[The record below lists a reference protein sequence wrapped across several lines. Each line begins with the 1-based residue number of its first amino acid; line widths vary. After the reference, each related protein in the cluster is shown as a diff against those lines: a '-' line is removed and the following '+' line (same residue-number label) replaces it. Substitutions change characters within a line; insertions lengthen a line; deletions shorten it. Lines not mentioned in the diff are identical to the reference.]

1 MTNYFSTT
9 LCDCEQSV
17 LSVLPDGIDC
27 SYTPRNSQIAGIVM
41 LPLGAALPTDWQSAQ
56 AFLDAI
62 DNTETA
68 GRKGKYFIG
77 IGDIPE
83 SEDITLRLGRT
94 HQEIIGRRWT
104 LNFAPGMA
112 VASQYAFLQNLQKTR
127 RNFRFWFATMGGRL
141 LGGVNGIRPDFVTAK
156 TLYGG
161 GVEDLEVAKLTLQW
175 QAMVEPDRTHLPELF
190 DIDSPAGLAPGID
203 GSMVNFKIISQEY
216 YNSSTNVL
224 TFTQNGG
231 TIPTDSVVGIY
242 RDGQKLFPLEYVRT
256 GNVVTI
262 DTATHYEGANYQI
275 VIGILE

>member
-1 MTNYFSTT
+1 M
-9 LCDCEQSV
+9 LCNCEQSV

-41 LPLGAALPTDWQSAQ
+41 LPLGAALPTDWQSAE

-83 SEDITLRLGRT
+83 SEDITVRLGRT

-141 LGGVNGIRPDFVTAK
+141 LGGANGIRPDFVTAK

-161 GVEDLEVAKLTLQW
+161 GAEDLEVAKLVLQW
-175 QAMVEPDRTHLPELF
+175 QAMVEPDRAHLPALF

-203 GSMVNFKIISQEY
+203 GGMANIRVISQAFIDTT
-216 YNSSTNVL
+216 SGVL
-224 TFTQNGG
+224 TFTENGG
-231 TIPTDSVVGIY
+231 TIPTDSLVGVY
-242 RDGQKLFPLEYVRT
+242 MNGQRLLPIQYIRT
-256 GNVVTI
+256 GNIITI
-262 DTATHYEGANYQI
+262 DANSYFEGANFEV
-275 VIGILE
+275 VIITLQ